1 VENVSFG
8 FHNAGSAWH
17 NQPNPADVNGDG
29 LVTTQ
34 DLLDVVQYLRNH
46 GLGVLQGEPEE
57 GASLIDADGDGVAGP
72 NDLLVVITQLRAQ
85 IQQQGNGEGEP
96 VLLSGDSENSS
107 AAPLAESAAEGEDPA
122 SAPEPLWTTALQVRL
137 SPAEPSRHDEGDR
150 PQEARPRTRD
160 FVDAS
165 ERLGAEAPG
174 RSIADRLASPAR
186 SAGLEDDDFESLLT
200 AIALD
205 IADDR
210 RF

>member
-1 VENVSFG
+1 
-8 FHNAGSAWH
+8 
-17 NQPNPADVNGDG
+17 
-29 LVTTQ
+29 
-34 DLLDVVQYLRNH
+34 LLDVVQYLRNH

-85 IQQQGNGEGEP
+85 IQQQGDGEGEP
-96 VLLSGDSENSS
+96 VLLSGDSENPS
-107 AAPLAESAAEGEDPA
+107 AAPLAESPAEGEGPA
-122 SAPEPLWTTALQVRL
+122 PLWTVALQIGRT
-137 SPAEPSRHDEGDR
+137 SAESSRDDEGVR
-150 PQEARPRTRD
+150 PQEERHRTPD

-165 ERLGAEAPG
+165 EQPGAEAPSRVAG
-174 RSIADRLASPAR
+174 GSRADRLASPAW
-186 SAGLEDDDFESLLT
+186 SEALGDDAFDSLLS